1 MRSSF
6 VARCVDISSGVRG
19 RAEKDHT
26 QSSTARYFG
35 SGSRASGGRLQEL
48 PTEARCCLATSTR
61 KRYLI
66 IGNGASGTY
75 AAETIR
81 KTDTEGEITL
91 LTNEP
96 YPLYNRVALPP
107 FLRDEA
113 RREKVFL
120 RTPEQH
126 AQKGIKLLVN
136 TPVVALNTQQRVATT
151 GDGQTFRYD
160 RLLIATGGRP
170 NPLPAPGATP
180 ELKGIYN
187 FQYWDDAE
195 AIRERINTSK
205 HAVVVG
211 GSYIAYELAEAFR
224 HHGVGVTWLIRG
236 PRFLRR
242 VLDEDGGALVDD
254 IARAAGVEIRYGGE
268 VAEVQSKD
276 GQVCGVTT
284 TKGEQIQCDMIG

>member
-6 VARCVDISSGVRG
+6 VALCVNICAGVRG

-26 QSSTARYFG
+26 HSRTARYFG
-35 SGSRASGGRLQEL
+35 SGSRASGGRLHAL
-48 PTEARCCLATSTR
+48 LTEARCCLATSTR

-75 AAETIR
+75 CAETIR

-107 FLRDEA
+107 FLRDQA
-113 RREKVFL
+113 KREKVFL

-126 AQKGIKLLVN
+126 QEKGIKLLVN
-136 TPVVALNTQQRVATT
+136 THISALDTETRVATAA
-151 GDGQTFRYD
+151 DGQTFQYD

-170 NPLPAPGATP
+170 NPLPAPAVSP
-180 ELKGIYN
+180 DVKGIYN
-187 FQYWDDAE
+187 FQYWDAAA
-195 AIRERINTSK
+195 AIRERINTAK

-211 GSYIAYELAEAFR
+211 GSYIAYELAEAHR
-224 HHGVGVTWLIRG
+224 HHGLAVTWLI
-236 PRFLRR
+236 
-242 VLDEDGGALVDD
+242 
-254 IARAAGVEIRYGGE
+254 
-268 VAEVQSKD
+268 
-276 GQVCGVTT
+276 C
-284 TKGEQIQCDMIG
+284 